1 MKHEQEMLATRPATR
16 TFPAAQFSTGEQ
28 DQPAPHLQR
37 VKSLDEARLQAVLD
51 VLPVGVCIADRQ
63 GCLTHMNAAARA
75 IWGEQTPYASS
86 FGQYHLYQG
95 WWTRTGQAIAPEEWG
110 MARAIQ
116 RGEVS
121 IAEEIDILAF
131 DSQRK
136 TMLHYAA
143 PIRDEAGSIIGG
155 VVAILDI
162 TDRKQLEQALV
173 ERISQLEAVF
183 EAMADGVFV
192 YDQQGKII
200 QMNTAA
206 GELLFPGVEDFP
218 AHSLEERLA
227 LLTVR
232 DQQGQMLSQQ
242 DWPIRR
248 ILHGEVLKERN
259 AVDVLLRSLDGRELQ
274 VRISGAPMRDQQG
287 SVIGAV
293 GIVRDVSERHRV
305 EQLERQLHAETQA
318 HLALLQ
324 LILDELPG
332 SVFLVRGSNARL
344 LLANRAATSLW
355 GASWQRGEPL
365 EVFLS
370 AHGIRLLGM
379 DGQPLPP
386 EQLAMLRVV
395 KEGGSSCQQQ
405 EIIRHANGTT
415 LPTLVNAIALDP
427 GSLRGSLLV
436 ASQQGEEGDERVALV
451 VYEDVT
457 ALKEAEAL
465 KDEFIGIAAH
475 ELRTPLAALQGFAQM
490 LMIQTAR
497 GRGTEL
503 ADWQLEALQE
513 IEGAAFRLSELT
525 EDLLDVTRL
534 QAGRLALQREPTD
547 LVALAQ
553 RVIKRLHM
561 TSEQHT
567 LTLHTTLSYL
577 VVEAD
582 PHRLEQVLTNLIGNA
597 IKYSPQSGP
606 IEVTIEQRETCG
618 AILSVRDHGI
628 GIPAQQQ
635 GRIFSRFMRAD
646 NARTSGIS
654 GTGLGLY
661 LCRELVELHGGR
673 IWFESVEGQGSVF
686 YLALPCPSQ

>member
-1 MKHEQEMLATRPATR
+1 MKHEQEMVAARLAASTS
-16 TFPAAQFSTGEQ
+16 PAAQFSTGEQ
-28 DQPAPHLQR
+28 DQVVPDFQR
-37 VKSLDEARLQAVLD
+37 VRSPDSARLQAVLD
-51 VLPVGVCIADRQ
+51 VLPIGVCLADRQ
-63 GCLTHMNAAARA
+63 GRLTHMNAAARA
-75 IWGEQTPYASS
+75 IWGEQTPYVTS

-95 WWTRTGQAIAPEEWG
+95 WWTKTGQAIAPEEWG

-121 IAEEIDILAF
+121 IAEEIDILSF
-131 DSQRK
+131 DGQRK

-162 TDRKQLEQALV
+162 TERKQLEQALV

-192 YDQQGKII
+192 YDQQGQIV

-206 GELLFPGVEDFP
+206 SELLLPGATDF
-218 AHSLEERLA
+218 AARSLEERLA
-227 LLTVR
+227 VLTVR
-232 DQQGQMLSQQ
+232 DLRGLPLSRQ
-242 DWPIRR
+242 DWPIHR

-287 SVIGAV
+287 RVIGAV
-293 GIVRDVSERHRV
+293 GIARDVTERRRL
-305 EQLERQLHAETQA
+305 EQLERQVHAETQA
-318 HLALLQ
+318 RLTLLQ

-332 SVFLVRGSNARL
+332 SVFLVRGPNARL

-355 GASWQRGEPL
+355 GASWQCGEPL

-370 AHGIRLLGM
+370 ANGIRLLGM

-395 KEGGSSCQQQ
+395 KQRERSCQQQ
-405 EIIRHANGTT
+405 EIIRHANGTV

-427 GSLRGSLLV
+427 GSLGGSLLV
-436 ASQQGEEGDERVALV
+436 ASEQGEEVDERVALV

-465 KDEFIGIAAH
+465 KDDFIGIAAH
-475 ELRTPLAALQGFAQM
+475 ELRTPLAALQGFAQT
-490 LMIQTAR
+490 LMMQTAR
-497 GRGTEL
+497 GRGTAL

-513 IEGAAFRLSELT
+513 IEQAALRLGELT

-534 QAGRLALQREPTD
+534 QAGRLTLQREPAD

-553 RVIKRLHM
+553 RVIKRLQM
-561 TSEQHT
+561 TSERHT
-567 LTLHTTLSYL
+567 LSLHATLPH
-577 VVEAD
+577 VVVQAD
-582 PHRLEQVLTNLIGNA
+582 PRRLEQVLTNLIGNA
-597 IKYSPQSGP
+597 IKYSPQGGP
-606 IEVTIEQRETCG
+606 VEVTIEQEETHG
-618 AILSVRDHGI
+618 AVLSVRDHGM
-628 GIPAQQQ
+628 GIPVQQQ
-635 GRIFSRFMRAD
+635 ARIFSRFMRAD
-646 NARTSGIS
+646 NARKSGVS

-673 IWFESVEGQGSVF
+673 IWFESIEEQGTTF
-686 YLALPCPSQ
+686 YLALPRP